1 MLRQVQCVLVL
12 EIALVLLFQGTSS
25 GYGATLH
32 EPETWDSGGFEGWIG
47 EDVLNG
53 GSAPLNNPGDRL
65 ELKFNQQ
72 GSSFPEIFIA
82 KADVDASGGRFSGN
96 YLSSGVISISFRLLC
111 VTHVPD
117 QARLYIRSGTTRRR
131 WYYSITGLTAGNWL
145 QFEVPLTFTAGWRL
159 DTGPTQVRFR
169 GDIADVEW
177 VGLRIQRNASVG
189 PQAYAIDDFMLIG
202 ASPHMD
208 SDGDGMTD
216 FAEYIT
222 GTNPHDPRS
231 LFKIGIR
238 PKNNGQR
245 MQVDWPSVRGRQY
258 EVWRSTDLAAGF
270 GSGPILTTQA
280 IDDVSLFEDLIPTNE
295 RVSFYFV
302 RAKY

>member
-1 MLRQVQCVLVL
+1 MLRMAECVLIRIV
-12 EIALVLLFQGTSS
+12 ALVLLLLAAVP
-25 GYGATLH
+25 GYAVTLH
-32 EPETWDSGGFEGWIG
+32 EPETWDSGGFEGWVG

-53 GSAPLNNPGDRL
+53 GSAPLDNPGDRL
-65 ELKFNQQ
+65 ELKFNEQ
-72 GSSFPEIFIA
+72 GSSFPEIFLA
-82 KADVDASGGRFSGN
+82 KADINASGGKFTGN
-96 YLSSGVISISFRLLC
+96 YLASGVISISFRMLC

-131 WYYSITGLTAGNWL
+131 WYYPITGLTVGNWL

-222 GTNPHDPRS
+222 GTNPNDPRS
-231 LFKIGIR
+231 LFKIRIR
-238 PKNNGQR
+238 PKDLGRR
-245 MQVDWPSVRGRQY
+245 MLVDWPSVRGRDY
-258 EVWRSTDLAAGF
+258 EVWRSTDLSEGF
-270 GSGPILTTQA
+270 GTGPVLTTQA

-295 RVSFYFV
+295 RVFFYFV